1 MGISYR
7 YRLQPYAGSRKN
19 RYSCPRCGKPR
30 TFTRWL
36 DTQTGEL
43 LPEPFGRCDRVSNC
57 GYSHSPYDKGS
68 TGISYA
74 EGQRPACPSAWLGSQ
89 KKSLPRPA
97 SSLCVI
103 PEEVLRQSLGHYE
116 RNNFAQLLQ
125 THFGRGVALDL
136 LRRFEIGTSTYWPGA
151 TVFWQR
157 DELGR
162 VRGGQVVLFD
172 SSGHTTKLPGF
183 DGQPERCTKWV
194 HTAYAQ
200 VCRRQRQPQPAW
212 LSAYLNEA
220 NKVAKSP
227 SLYGL
232 PQLATA
238 VSGQPVAIV
247 EAPKTAVICSA
258 YFPEFIWLAVGS
270 LSYLT
275 LERLQTIKGFSVTL
289 YPDASATS
297 SAFNAWEAKTVALQQ
312 AGFKIQTSGLLEGLA
327 TTDQKNAG
335 IDLADLLLE
344 QWAGYPPSW
353 D

>member
-1 MGISYR
+1 MGTPYR

-19 RYSCPRCGKPR
+19 RYACPGCEKQR

-57 GYSHSPYDKGS
+57 GYSLSPYDKGP

-74 EGQRPACPSAWLGSQ
+74 DAQREASPFTWLRNQ
-89 KKSLPRPA
+89 KKSVPRPA
-97 SSLCVI
+97 SPLCVI
-103 PEEVLRQSLGHYE
+103 PEDVLQQSLGHYE

-136 LRRFEIGTSTYWPGA
+136 LRRFEIGTSAYWPGA

-172 SSGHTTKLPGF
+172 SSGHTAKLPGA
-183 DGQPERCTKWV
+183 DGKPERCTKWV

-200 VCRRQRQPQPAW
+200 ACRRQQQPQPAW

-232 PQLATA
+232 PQLLSAA
-238 VSGQPVAIV
+238 IGQPVAIV
-247 EAPKTAVICSA
+247 EAAKTAVICSA

-275 LERLQTIKGFSVTL
+275 LERLQLVKGFPITL
-289 YPDASATS
+289 FPDASTS
-297 SAFNAWEAKTVALQQ
+297 GSAFNTWGSKAVILQQ
-312 AGFKIQTSGLLEGLA
+312 SGFRIQTSNLLERSA
-327 TTDQKNAG
+327 TTDQKAAG
-335 IDLADLLLE
+335 IDLADLLLD